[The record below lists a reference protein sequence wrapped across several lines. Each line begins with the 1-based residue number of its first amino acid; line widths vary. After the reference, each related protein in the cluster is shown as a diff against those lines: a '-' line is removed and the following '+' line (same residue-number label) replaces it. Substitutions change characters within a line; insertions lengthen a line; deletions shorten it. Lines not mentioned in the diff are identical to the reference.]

1 MIKIED
7 KTKCCGCHACY
18 NVCPKNAIEMIEDDK
33 GFKYPNIN
41 EDVCINCNLCE
52 KVCPVLKKVEVE
64 NIPVSY
70 ACYNKNEEVRKNSS
84 SGGIFTLLAEK
95 ILEKNGVIYGASF
108 NDAWLV
114 EHIRIDNKDEL
125 YKLQTSKYLQ
135 SSINDTYKQAKND
148 LDNNKLVLFT
158 GTPCQVNGFISYL
171 RGKTYDNLYTQDII
185 CHGVPS
191 PKVWK
196 KYLKYREELDG
207 KHPMR
212 INFRQKDEGWNMFAL
227 LLQYKDS
234 VYKTNHRDDLFMQ
247 AFLRN
252 ACLRDSCYNCSFKS
266 KNRQTDIT
274 LADFWEVENIVPEF
288 NDNKGTSLLIVNTE
302 KGEKLFESIKNKM
315 IFQESDFESS
325 IRPNP
330 SIYESVSKPKNSE
343 EFFDNL
349 DNYTFDELVD
359 KYTIKPQK
367 PSVFRRGINKI
378 KRIIKKLIRK

>member
-18 NVCPKNAIEMIEDDK
+18 NICPKKAIEMIEDVK

-41 EDVCINCNLCE
+41 EDVCVNCNLCE
-52 KVCPVLKKVEVE
+52 KVCPVLKKIEV
-64 NIPVSY
+64 NNNPVSY

-95 ILEKNGVIYGASF
+95 ILEKNGVVYGASF

-135 SSINDTYKQAKND
+135 SNINDTYKKAKSD
-148 LDNNKLVLFT
+148 LDDNKLVLFT

-171 RGKTYDNLYTQDII
+171 RGKTYDNLYAQDII

-191 PKVWK
+191 PKVWE

-207 KHPMR
+207 NRPVR
-212 INFRQKDEGWNMFAL
+212 INFRQKSEGWNLFAL
-227 LLQYKDS
+227 LLQYNNNAYETS
-234 VYKTNHRDDLFMQ
+234 YRDDLFMQ

-252 ACLRDSCYNCSFKS
+252 ACLRDSCYSCSFKS

-274 LADFWEVENIVPEF
+274 LADFWGVEDIVPEF
-288 NDNKGTSLLIVNTE
+288 NDNKGTSLLIVNTK
-302 KGEKLFESIKNKM
+302 KGEKLFENIKDKM
-315 IFQESDFESS
+315 IFQETDFESS
-325 IRPNP
+325 IKPNP
-330 SIYESVSKPKNSE
+330 SMYESVNKPKNSD
-343 EFFDNL
+343 EFFENL

-359 KYTIKPQK
+359 KYTIKPK
-367 PSVFRRGINKI
+367 KSSVFRRGINKI
-378 KRIIKKLIRK
+378 KIIIKKLITK